1 MEAERSTKAAEVLG
15 ELSQCLNRMMQLLT
29 TTAGMIRPSS
39 SSTLPTVTATLSGIV
54 QATEN
59 AALQVLDEAE
69 ALQEDQQRLSEALER
84 LRGCLPIGDAEALK
98 TWEEAS
104 ACSKAFSARATKFMA
119 AMEFQDLAAQHIDHT
134 VRSIED
140 VRHRLHTVLALFDL
154 PHEGAAP
161 EPSEGSKIGDPA
173 QSFGSRQALADQ
185 LLSELR

>member
-1 MEAERSTKAAEVLG
+1 MEEERSTKAAEVLG

-39 SSTLPTVTATLSGIV
+39 ASTLPTVTATLSGIV

-69 ALQEDQQRLSEALER
+69 ALQEDQQRLSQALGR
-84 LRGCLPIGDAEALK
+84 LRACLPIGDTEALK

-104 ACSKAFSARATKFMA
+104 TCSKAFSERATKFVA

-154 PHEGAAP
+154 PHDATAV
-161 EPSEGSKIGDPA
+161 EPSEGNKIGDPV